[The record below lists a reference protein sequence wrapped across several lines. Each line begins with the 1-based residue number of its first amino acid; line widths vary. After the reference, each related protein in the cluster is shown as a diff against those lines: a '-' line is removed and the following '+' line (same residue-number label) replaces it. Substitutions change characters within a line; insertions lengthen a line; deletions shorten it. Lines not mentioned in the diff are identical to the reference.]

1 MVAAHG
7 GRFGDVLL
15 QARVA
20 AQLTQEELAARAKVA
35 ARTISDL
42 ERGKAKIPHAD
53 TVLRLAR
60 ALQLTGP
67 AMATFEA
74 AARRRVM
81 QPNDA
86 ADISR
91 SSIAIPETATYL
103 YRVRRGQASADDRRI
118 GIITGS
124 IRHVRDAD
132 IWVNSENTDMRM
144 SRFEEYTISAIIR
157 YDGARRDSA
166 GHVVDDIIADE
177 LAHKVAGGCPVAP
190 ATAVTTGSG
199 QLIFS
204 NNVHHVIHAAA
215 VYGEPGAG
223 YRQIRDIGRCVTNA
237 LAEADRLPPGIRP
250 TTILFPMLG
259 MGQGGGKIE
268 HTAPVLLGAAA
279 DYLTEMSES
288 RLGTVWFLAHTY
300 AELAACHEVLI
311 GNPRFSPL

>member
-1 MVAAHG
+1 
-7 GRFGDVLL
+7 VLL

-91 SSIAIPETATYL
+91 SSIAIPETATHL
-103 YRVRRGQASADDRRI
+103 YRVRRGQASVDNRRI

-132 IWVNSENTDMRM
+132 IGVNSENTDMQM

-166 GHVVDDIIADE
+166 GRCSRLPDRDVRIPPRHRVVSGPH
-177 LAHKVAGGCPVAP
+177 LRRAGGVPRSP
-190 ATAVTTGSG
+190 D
-199 QLIFS
+199 
-204 NNVHHVIHAAA
+204 
-215 VYGEPGAG
+215 
-223 YRQIRDIGRCVTNA
+223 RQSA
-237 LAEADRLPPGIRP
+237 
-250 TTILFPMLG
+250 
-259 MGQGGGKIE
+259 
-268 HTAPVLLGAAA
+268 
-279 DYLTEMSES
+279 
-288 RLGTVWFLAHTY
+288 FLAIVRTR
-300 AELAACHEVLI
+300 LAA
-311 GNPRFSPL
+311 GTGARR